1 MNRPLNRLGK
11 QITILILT
19 VCLGGTAAASP
30 AQDLF
35 DQATLFLDFYYNGFS
50 SSTPRALTTKYQA
63 ELRTACE
70 PSGNACDYATA
81 INVIQK
87 LLKDLGDPHS
97 NYYTPAQLEAS
108 RAARSG
114 QGSSALRI
122 GLVTRQGDG
131 TNERL
136 VLDVV
141 EDSPAEAAGIKRG
154 DRITAANGTTL
165 PTDTTENGKIIAG
178 LAGTGETFKLSIK
191 RAGTVLEVEVQGK
204 LLPVR
209 APSLRIISGG
219 TYLLRIPDF
228 MGPTVGARIHELVL
242 EAQSK
247 GATALVVDLRDN
259 GGGLA
264 TECLSGVG
272 AFIGE
277 VVRVRETK
285 LDRITEGYRN
295 GQLFRRDSKGR
306 ETVTASLKR
315 IALWEGPVTAMV
327 NAGTGSCG
335 EYFAA
340 DLQISKRATI
350 IGEATVGVGNTSTQI
365 LGLLDGSGLQI
376 TFAKS
381 LQANGTP
388 YPERVKPDVQIK
400 DDLDLLSSSGRDQ
413 VLDAAIARLK

>member
-1 MNRPLNRLGK
+1 MKRLAL
-11 QITILILT
+11 LILT
-19 VCLGGTAAASP
+19 LSSLIGLNLTGFAAASP

-35 DQATLFLDFYYNGFS
+35 DQASLFLDFYYNGFS
-50 SSTPRALTTKYQA
+50 NSTPRALTAKYQS
-63 ELRTACE
+63 ELRSACE
-70 PSGNACDYATA
+70 AKGETCDYATA
-81 INVIQK
+81 IGVIQK
-87 LLKDLGDPHS
+87 MLQDLGDPHS

-122 GLVTRQGDG
+122 GLVTKQVTG
-131 TNERL
+131 TGERL
-136 VLDVV
+136 VLDVI
-141 EDSPAEAAGIKRG
+141 ENSPAEAAGIKRG
-154 DRITAANGTTL
+154 DRITGANGSPL
-165 PTDTTENGKIIAG
+165 PVEETENGKAISG
-178 LAGTGETFKLSIK
+178 LAGSGEPFKLSIK
-191 RAGTVLEVEVQGK
+191 RAGSPLEVEVQGK
-204 LLPVR
+204 ILPVR
-209 APSLRIISGG
+209 APSLRLISGS
-219 TYLLRIPDF
+219 TYLMRIPDF

-242 EAQSK
+242 EAQEK
-247 GATALVVDLRDN
+247 GATGLIVDLRDN

-277 VVRVRETK
+277 VTRVRETK

-306 ETVTASLKR
+306 ETITSSLKR
-315 IALWEGPVTAMV
+315 VARWEGPVTAMV

-340 DLQISKRATI
+340 DLQLSKRATI

-388 YPERVKPDVQIK
+388 YPERVKPDLEIK
-400 DDLDLLSSSGRDQ
+400 DDLDLLSMTGNDQ
-413 VLDAAIARLK
+413 VLNAALERLK

>member
-1 MNRPLNRLGK
+1 MKRMA
-11 QITILILT
+11 ILILT
-19 VCLGGTAAASP
+19 LSSLTGLNLAAASP

-50 SSTPRALTTKYQA
+50 SSTPRALTAKYQS
-63 ELRTACE
+63 ELRSACE
-70 PSGNACDYATA
+70 ASGNACDYTVA
-81 INVIQK
+81 IGVIQK
-87 LLKDLGDPHS
+87 MLKDLGDPHS

-122 GLVTRQGDG
+122 GLVTKQIEG
-131 TNERL
+131 TGERL

-141 EDSPAEAAGIKRG
+141 ESSPAEAAGIKRG
-154 DRITAANGTTL
+154 DRITGANGATL
-165 PTDTTENGKIIAG
+165 PTDEIENSKVISS
-178 LAGTGETFKLSIK
+178 LAATGQAFKLLLK
-191 RAGTVLEVEVQGK
+191 RAGSPLEVSVQGK
-204 LLPVR
+204 VLPAR
-209 APSLRIISGG
+209 APSLRLISGG

-228 MGPTVGARIHELVL
+228 LGPTVGARIHELVL
-242 EAQSK
+242 EAQTK
-247 GATALVVDLRDN
+247 GATGLVVDLRDN

-272 AFIGE
+272 AFVGE
-277 VVRVRETK
+277 VARVRETK
-285 LDRITEGYRN
+285 LERITEGYRN
-295 GQLFRRDSKGR
+295 GQLYRIDAKGS
-306 ETVTASLKR
+306 ESVTKTLKQ
-315 IALWEGPVTAMV
+315 IARWQGPVTAMV

-340 DLQISKRATI
+340 DLQLSKRASV

-376 TFAKS
+376 TYAKS
-381 LQANGTP
+381 LQADGTP
-388 YPERVKPDVQIK
+388 YPERVKPDVEIK

-413 VLDAAIARLK
+413 VLDAALERLK